1 VRTVKTLLL
10 ATQNPKKGKEL
21 DELARGAFTVRT
33 LKDVGLADLVIVEDA
48 PTFEGNARKKV
59 DAVYAA
65 LTPAQRDET
74 YAILGD
80 DSGLV
85 VDALGRA
92 DIGGR
97 PGVRSARFAE
107 DAGLTHL
114 GPTADAAN
122 NALLL
127 TMMSAVPD
135 EQRAARFVSCV
146 CARIV
151 AANPA
156 GQASVPAPYLEAR
169 GAVEGTIARDLIGG
183 GGFGYDPLFI
193 CSDEPAT
200 GKRMAELTA
209 DQKHAISHRGR
220 AMRVLLKQLT

>member
-1 VRTVKTLLL
+1 MKTLVL
-10 ATQNPKKGKEL
+10 ATQNAKKGKEL
-21 DELARGAFTVRT
+21 DELARGEFAVRT
-33 LKDVGLADLVIVEDA
+33 LQDVGLADLVIVEDA

-59 DAVYAA
+59 DAVYDA

-107 DAGLTHL
+107 DAGTGH
-114 GPTADAAN
+114 GDEAN

-127 TMMSAVPD
+127 TMLSAVPD
-135 EQRAARFVSCV
+135 DQRAARFVSCV
-146 CARIV
+146 CARLV
-151 AANPA
+151 AT
-156 GQASVPAPYLEAR
+156 GKVLEAR
-169 GAVEGTIARDLIGG
+169 GAVEGRIARDLVGV

-200 GKRMAELTA
+200 GIRMADLTT

-220 AMRVLLKQLT
+220 AMRVLLKNLA